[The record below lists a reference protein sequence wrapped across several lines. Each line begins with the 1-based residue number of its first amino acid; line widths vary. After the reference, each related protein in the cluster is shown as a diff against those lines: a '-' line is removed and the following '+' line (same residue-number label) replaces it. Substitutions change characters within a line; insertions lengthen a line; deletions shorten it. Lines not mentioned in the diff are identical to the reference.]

1 MSAAPA
7 RRSPARPSRSGGSSA
22 GGREAGRS
30 GSNAKD
36 EPKKAKLRVVDKAA
50 LRRRARQRTLL
61 TLAAGLVTASLF
73 GVALLYGQLVEG
85 QQELD
90 TMRSEIAQ
98 AEAERARLER
108 EVAVASTPDA
118 IVDRAFELGMV
129 RAVDPQY
136 LVAVRSV
143 GDDR

>member
-7 RRSPARPSRSGGSSA
+7 RRTT
-22 GGREAGRS
+22 GGRPT
-30 GSNAKD
+30 K
-36 EPKKAKLRVVDKAA
+36 PAKLRVVDKAA
-50 LRRRARQRTLL
+50 LRRRARQRTLV
-61 TLAAGLVTASLF
+61 TLAAGLVTVSLF

-85 QQELD
+85 QRELD
-90 TMRSEIAQ
+90 TIRAEIAQ

-118 IVDRAFELGMV
+118 IVERATALGMV

-136 LVAVRSV
+136 LIAVRTV
-143 GDDR
+143 EGDR

>member
-7 RRSPARPSRSGGSSA
+7 RRASRSSSDA
-22 GGREAGRS
+22 SRRASGPIRRGNEAQ
-30 GSNAKD
+30 KT
-36 EPKKAKLRVVDKAA
+36 KLRVVDKAA

-61 TLAAGLVTASLF
+61 TLAAVLVTLSLF

-85 QQELD
+85 QRELD
-90 TMRSEIAQ
+90 TLRAEIAQ

-118 IVDRAFELGMV
+118 IVQRAFELGMV

-136 LVAVRSV
+136 LSAVRSLE
-143 GDDR
+143 DER